1 VGIKKNAQQ
10 PKERV
15 QATTTGWD
23 ALLVVQPSTTQPI
36 SSLIDNIPK
45 RGCDLAWNLLQ
56 KLQEAADALES
67 NTNISYAEEGD
78 ELAGFSREAAI
89 SSYGMVENAEIWE
102 AVNPA
107 LDRILGFGRTK
118 EEIRTIVRW
127 GERGLRGLCA
137 FLGYLVEEKGV
148 VGGLLAAWK
157 ERSTL
162 SSLP

>member
-10 PKERV
+10 SKERV

-23 ALLVVQPSTTQPI
+23 ALLVIQPSTTQPI

-56 KLQEAADALES
+56 KLQEAVDALES

-102 AVNPA
+102 VAIRLLTEYLA
-107 LDRILGFGRTK
+107 LGGQRKRYAQLYNGASEDFWAFAL
-118 EEIRTIVRW
+118 
-127 GERGLRGLCA
+127 
-137 FLGYLVEEKGV
+137 FLGILSKKRKWWEGC
-148 VGGLLAAWK
+148 WK